1 MKAYIQSVKD
11 RGVELTPEQKAMIAE
26 FEQDD
31 ELLDQTGRVDFSKGA
46 SALSP
51 EEEAAQEARRL
62 ENAQTY
68 AKWEEEEAA
77 KAAPAPVAAA
87 AAPPPPPM
95 AVAAPNPAATVSP
108 ATARL
113 WMMQQQEKDAACA
126 LLAKEAAGNAL
137 AESEA
142 RELRALLT
150 SLIST
155 VAQAA

>member
-46 SALSP
+46 NALSP

-62 ENAQTY
+62 ENAQAY

-87 AAPPPPPM
+87 AAAPPPM